1 MAIKNNDD
9 VAHLLSATGRS
20 GTTYREFDST
30 TDQMSAPLIDAI
42 FGKDPPPSERGEM
55 PLAVGA
61 TSGNDLLSDV
71 FDRSSGVGMGGAGMG
86 LGEARPGDRG
96 GWRDE
101 AFQHSAA
108 LGRTPAPA
116 PAARGPQRTLA
127 DVRRIIVQPVGQAS
141 PPPSA
146 GSLNGLFDRLAR

>member
-9 VAHLLSATGRS
+9 VAHLLSATGRT
-20 GTTYREFDST
+20 GTPYREFDST

-42 FGKDPPPSERGEM
+42 FGKDPSPSEREET

-61 TSGNDLLSDV
+61 ASGNDLLSDV
-71 FDRSSGVGMGGAGMG
+71 FDRSPGMG
-86 LGEARPGDRG
+86 LGEARPVDRG
-96 GWRDE
+96 AWRDE
-101 AFQHSAA
+101 AFQHSAV
-108 LGRTPAPA
+108 LGRTAA
-116 PAARGPQRTLA
+116 PAARGSQRTLA
-127 DVRRIIVQPVGQAS
+127 DIRRIIVQPVGQAS

>member
-20 GTTYREFDST
+20 GTPYREFDST
-30 TDQMSAPLIDAI
+30 ADQMSAPLIDAI
-42 FGKDPPPSERGEM
+42 FGKDPPPSERGEI

-61 TSGNDLLSDV
+61 ASGNDLLSDV
-71 FDRSSGVGMGGAGMG
+71 FDRSPGMGMG
-86 LGEARPGDRG
+86 LGEARPVDRG

-108 LGRTPAPA
+108 VGKTPAP
-116 PAARGPQRTLA
+116 PARGSQRTLA
-127 DVRRIIVQPVGQAS
+127 DIRRVIVQPVGQAS

>member
-20 GTTYREFDST
+20 GTSYREFDNT
-30 TDQMSAPLIDAI
+30 ADQMSAPLIDAI

-61 TSGNDLLSDV
+61 TSGNDLLADV
-71 FDRSSGVGMGGAGMG
+71 FDRSSGVGMGAGMN
-86 LGEARPGDRG
+86 LGEARSEDRG

-108 LGRTPAPA
+108 LGRTAAPA
-116 PAARGPQRTLA
+116 PAARGSQRTLA
-127 DVRRIIVQPVGQAS
+127 DIRRIIVQPAGQAS
-141 PPPSA
+141 PPLSA